1 MKTKTHPR
9 SLAGAA
15 LTFAALALAALAPPV
30 HAQQSITWYKVS
42 GGGGTS
48 TNGPYSITGT
58 IGQHDAGG
66 PMTNSTDSITGG
78 FWALLSVVQTA
89 GAPPLII
96 FLTTSNT
103 AVVQWPSP
111 STGWVL
117 QQNATVESASW
128 ATPVETLNDDT
139 TNRFII
145 VAPPAGNRFYRL
157 YRP

>member
-1 MKTKTHPR
+1 MKTKTHPGGR
-9 SLAGAA
+9 AGVA
-15 LTFAALALAALAPPV
+15 LIFAALALALLALPV
-30 HAQQSITWYKVS
+30 HAQPSITWYKVS

-48 TNGPYSITGT
+48 TNGPYSISGT

-78 FWALLSVVQTA
+78 FWGLLSVVQTA
-89 GAPPLII
+89 GSPSLII

-111 STGWVL
+111 STGWTL
-117 QQNATVESASW
+117 QQNGTVET
-128 ATPVETLNDDT
+128 ATWITPLETLNDDG

-145 VAPPAGNRFYRL
+145 VAPPGGTRFYRL